1 VLTPVDNAE
10 ASPSAPAPFEIARRE
25 LDARTSVI
33 SVEGDLD
40 LSSAPRLKWMLL
52 DAFGEGLDQ
61 LILDLSRTSFMDST
75 ALGVLVA
82 FKRSLDSDSALAVVC
97 PGDNVRKIF
106 ELSGMDR
113 VFPIFAGLT
122 DAVAHA
128 QGRVAQAG

>member
-10 ASPSAPAPFEIARRE
+10 ASPSAPAPFEITRRE
-25 LDARTSVI
+25 LDARTGVI

-61 LILDLSRTSFMDST
+61 LVLDLSRTSFMDST

-97 PGDNVRKIF
+97 AGANVRKIF

-113 VFPIFAGLT
+113 VFPIFADLT

-128 QGRVAQAG
+128 QGHVAQAG